1 MRQDLLGNHRPARES
16 IDGILQMAR
25 RQPGGGWLLDVNFLS
40 FFFLRKGGRGEGSG
54 PISWVTMPS
63 VTVYGLSAACCIAS
77 AVGFAPTGASSLSL
91 RGPVGAQAACAR
103 RQPRIALKMSDR
115 KADIEEVMKE
125 LTEFREK
132 IVDQSK
138 SLAKKV
144 KAKPK
149 DLAKALEEH
158 PDIIQIDAAMAELE
172 KELKTL

>member
-1 MRQDLLGNHRPARES
+1 MTA
-16 IDGILQMAR
+16 
-25 RQPGGGWLLDVNFLS
+25 
-40 FFFLRKGGRGEGSG
+40 EGSG
-54 PISWVTMPS
+54 PISWVTITMPS